1 MNPYI
6 FPVCCHICGGEGLGD
21 IHVMSGAW
29 TGSVVHSDPNV
40 CRANLEAQRRA
51 MEAKMNKKPSDAGAI

>member
-21 IHVMSGAW
+21 IHTMSAAW
-29 TGSVVHSDPNV
+29 TGSVVHRDPNV
-40 CRANLEAQRRA
+40 CRANLDAQRR
-51 MEAKMNKKPSDAGAI
+51 EIENEKKKLTDKS